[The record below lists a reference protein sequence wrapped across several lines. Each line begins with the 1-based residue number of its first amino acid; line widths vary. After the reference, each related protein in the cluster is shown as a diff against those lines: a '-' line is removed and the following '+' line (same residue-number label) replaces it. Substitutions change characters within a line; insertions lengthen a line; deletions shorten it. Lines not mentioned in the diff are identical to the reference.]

1 MCIWLAAGW
10 YWLMYVRFWLY
21 ISLQFVERI
30 ARNLRAWIV
39 LSYAIRLSFRFVF
52 SDSLSFVFVFFFIQ
66 TKLLELFTA
75 QRFNLFA
82 KY

>member
-39 LSYAIRLSFRFVF
+39 LSHAIRSFLSFCLFRF
-52 SDSLSFVFVFFFIQ
+52 FVVRLRFFFIQ